1 MRECLNDKELL
12 TVHAG
17 DGSDHARVHLET
29 CLSCARR
36 YRNLDTDL
44 QSLVAVLRQSPPAAA
59 RSRVIAATIPW
70 SRGLGWSLAAS
81 AMIAAFVCGRLTG
94 ITVASRAGPV
104 MASASNLR
112 QAPLRQVAMVDG
124 EGADAPATYGI
135 YIDDLMGPD
144 ASDQAQTVA
153 DGQDTDEQV
162 DTDTDEF

>member
-36 YRNLDTDL
+36 YRNLDSDL
-44 QSLVAVLRQSPPAAA
+44 QSLIAALRQSPPAAP

-94 ITVASRAGPV
+94 ITVAGRGVPV
-104 MASASNLR
+104 IASASNLR

-124 EGADAPATYGI
+124 GGTDAPATYGI
-135 YIDDLMGPD
+135 YIDELMGPD
-144 ASDQAQTVA
+144 ASDQGQTVA